1 MKIQV
6 RSILIVMAVLVYS
19 TSMAQKTP
27 QLVYFEN
34 PQFLSTPK
42 GYSHVARIDLGNA
55 WMLIISGQVSLDKE
69 GNLVGKGDFARQ
81 TEQVYENIMQIIKT
95 AGGNKDHL
103 IKTGIFILDNAN
115 MPILR
120 EIRNKYINIKNPPA
134 STLVQVDKVPT
145 GTNPDDIRQ
154 YLGLKPAYTGGFLLK
169 YNKIF

>member
-1 MKIQV
+1 MKIQL
-6 RSILIVMAVLVYS
+6 RSILIGMAILVHS

-27 QLVYFEN
+27 QLVYFDN

-120 EIRNKYINIKNPPA
+120 EIRNKYINNKNPPA
-134 STLVQVDKVPT
+134 STLLQVDKLYR
-145 GTNPDDIRQ
+145 DD
-154 YLGLKPAYTGGFLLK
+154 LLIEIEATAVIPK
-169 YNKIF
+169 K

>member
-1 MKIQV
+1 MKIQF
-6 RSILIVMAVLVYS
+6 RSILIVMVVLVHS

-27 QLVYFEN
+27 QLVYFDN

-103 IKTGIFILDNAN
+103 IKTGIFILDNSN

-120 EIRNKYINIKNPPA
+120 EVRNKYINIKNPPA
-134 STLVQVDKVPT
+134 STLVQVAKLYR
-145 GTNPDDIRQ
+145 DD
-154 YLGLKPAYTGGFLLK
+154 LLIEIEATAVIPK
-169 YNKIF
+169 K

>member
-1 MKIQV
+1 MKIQF
-6 RSILIVMAVLVYS
+6 RSIFIVMAVFVHS

-27 QLVYFEN
+27 QLVYFDN

-120 EIRNKYINIKNPPA
+120 EVRNKYINIKNPPA
-134 STLVQVDKVPT
+134 STLVQVDKLYR
-145 GTNPDDIRQ
+145 DD
-154 YLGLKPAYTGGFLLK
+154 LLIEIEATALIPK
-169 YNKIF
+169 K